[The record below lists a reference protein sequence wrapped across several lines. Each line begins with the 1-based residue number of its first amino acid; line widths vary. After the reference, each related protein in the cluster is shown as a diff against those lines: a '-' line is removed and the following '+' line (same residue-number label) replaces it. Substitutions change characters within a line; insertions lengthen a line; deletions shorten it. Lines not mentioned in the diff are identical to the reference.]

1 MGFLA
6 LLLVGLAA
14 WLIWTGR
21 LQRLT
26 GTDGVMLGLAI
37 VGAILAARGKP
48 IIGGIPLGIA
58 LLHLLRRMKSLPAKP
73 VQGAARVA
81 SQRPAD
87 SAAIIEARALL
98 GLDRAADAEAIRAA
112 HRRLIA
118 RNHPDAGG
126 TQALA
131 EKINQ
136 ARDLLLRHAAEQG
149 SAPAEP

>member
-58 LLHLLRRMKSLPAKP
+58 LLHLLRRMKTLPAKS
-73 VQGAARVA
+73 AH
-81 SQRPAD
+81 RPNRPTNRRQTN

-98 GLDRAADAEAIRAA
+98 GLDPCADAAAIRAA

>member
-73 VQGAARVA
+73 APGAARVA

-87 SAAIIEARALL
+87 SVAIIEARALL
-98 GLDRAADAEAIRAA
+98 GLDPAADAEAIRAA